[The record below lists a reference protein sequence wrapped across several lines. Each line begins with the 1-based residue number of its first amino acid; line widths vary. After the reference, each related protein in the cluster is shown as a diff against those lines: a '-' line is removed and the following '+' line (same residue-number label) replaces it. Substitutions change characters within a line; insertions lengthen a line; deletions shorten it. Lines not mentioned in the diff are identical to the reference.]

1 MSLSQVVAHEMV
13 NKCVKFLNIS
23 FNSVEAMIK
32 NKKSLSL
39 KRGIILLIYRTE
51 LCPLVRL

>member
-13 NKCVKFLNIS
+13 NKCVKFHNIS

-32 NKKSLSL
+32 NKTIYKSE
-39 KRGIILLIYRTE
+39 KGHNFVNIHNRVM
-51 LCPLVRL
+51 PLG